1 MDVDLVVRNASVV
14 TMDDERPRAR
24 SLAVHHG
31 RVLALDAEGLRG
43 RTEIDAQ
50 GAALVPGFGDAHN
63 HMAWFGQ
70 GLDAARPVRTH
81 RPRHALRARR
91 RPAPRHW
98 TRARWSSARATT
110 TPRLG
115 GHPHRRELDRAAGGR
130 PVWLQH
136 RSGHVCTVNGP
147 LLERIGA
154 AGRARRRCRPAGWS
168 SPTGPASPPGCSRSR
183 RRTWSCD
190 LVVPYP
196 VDELAR
202 AIGRASAVYAA
213 EGLTHVTECGI
224 GGRLG
229 RPVAARA
236 GRLPA
241 GPRGR

>member
-70 GLDAARPVRTH
+70 GLDALDLSGLTDLATLYERV
-81 RPRHALRARR
+81 A
-91 RPAPRHW
+91 
-98 TRARWSSARATT
+98 TRAASLDTGAMVVGTGYDDT
-110 TPRLG
+110 KIG

-136 RSGHVCTVNGP
+136 RSGHV
-147 LLERIGA
+147 
-154 AGRARRRCRPAGWS
+154 
-168 SPTGPASPPGCSRSR
+168 
-183 RRTWSCD
+183 
-190 LVVPYP
+190 
-196 VDELAR
+196 
-202 AIGRASAVYAA
+202 
-213 EGLTHVTECGI
+213 
-224 GGRLG
+224 
-229 RPVAARA
+229 
-236 GRLPA
+236 
-241 GPRGR
+241 